1 MLRDIKKELHH
12 VTYKPL
18 HEMFVF
24 ITAESERKKKN
35 RTSQV
40 FNVGAA
46 RKNFP
51 LFKKNTE
58 QD

>member
-24 ITAESERKKKN
+24 ITVESERKKT
-35 RTSQV
+35 RTSQ
-40 FNVGAA
+40 FFYVGAA

-51 LFKKNTE
+51 LFKNNTE